1 MVDYTGAV
9 KRGLKF
15 SLQPK
20 RWGAFFIL
28 DFVFLTVLLFSV
40 SGNLIPL
47 VSMLVNYSFS
57 SIAFSSVFMYVF
69 ALLIG
74 LCVWVLLRVWITGA
88 VVYQS
93 YKEKDFGKSWKVSRE
108 RFFSL
113 TGALIVITSLS
124 LISNLVILV
133 GWLLS
138 IIVSLFFF
146 FVFQDLIITNKD
158 TFLALNASLK
168 IFKRKPLTVIIAWIL
183 VTIVSLV
190 IVGIFSIPLLL
201 FLLNLSGVGAS
212 SVTGILTALIFS
224 LETNTAALILTGVIL
239 LIGIE
244 ISQVF
249 ALKTQ
254 TEIYLQVKKRR
265 LF

>member
-9 KRGLKF
+9 KKGLKF

-28 DFVFLTVLLFSV
+28 DFAFLTTLLLSV

-57 SIAFSSVFMYVF
+57 SIAFSSVFMYVLT
-69 ALLIG
+69 LLIG
-74 LCVWVLLRVWITGA
+74 LCVWVLVRLWITGA
-88 VVYQS
+88 VIYQS
-93 YKEKDFGKSWKVSRE
+93 YKEKDFGKSWTVSKE

-124 LISNLVILV
+124 LISNLMVFV

-138 IIVSLFFF
+138 IIVSLLFF

-168 IFKRKPLTVIIAWIL
+168 IFKRKPLAVIITWIL

-190 IVGIFSIPLLL
+190 IVGIFSIPLFL
-201 FLLNLSGVGAS
+201 FLSNLTGAS
-212 SVTGILTALIFS
+212 IAGTTGILTAFILS
-224 LETNTAALILTGVIL
+224 LTTNPGAFLLTGVVL

-249 ALKTQ
+249 AIKTQ